1 LAAPTGNQFWLQRST
16 HGRKPIFACA
26 DDLWN
31 AACEYFQWVEDNP
44 LKEGKIFSYQG
55 DIVEGEVSKMRAM
68 TIQAMCFFL
77 DISDDT
83 WADYCKRDDFIGI
96 TSEIKKVIFAQKF
109 EGAAADLLNANI
121 ISRELGLVDKKQLSG
136 DSENPI
142 IVKTARDLTDDDLA
156 NIAAG
161 SGARAA
167 E

>member
-1 LAAPTGNQFWLQRST
+1 MQRST

-77 DISDDT
+77 DISDET
-83 WADYCKRDDFIGI
+83 WSDYCGRDDFIGI
-96 TSEIKKVIFAQKF
+96 TGEIKRVIFAQKF

-121 ISRELGLVDKKQLSG
+121 ISRELGLVDKKELSG
-136 DSENPI
+136 DQNKPVRVNI
-142 IVKTARDLTDDDLA
+142 KFDD
-156 NIAAG
+156 
-161 SGARAA
+161 
-167 E
+167 

>member
-1 LAAPTGNQFWLQRST
+1 LPAPEGNRFWLQRST

-77 DISDDT
+77 DISDET
-83 WADYCKRDDFIGI
+83 WSDYCGREDFIGI
-96 TSEIKKVIFAQKF
+96 TGEIKRVIFAQKF

-121 ISRELGLVDKKQLSG
+121 ISRELGLVDKKELSG
-136 DSENPI
+136 DQNKPVRVNI
-142 IVKTARDLTDDDLA
+142 KFDD
-156 NIAAG
+156 
-161 SGARAA
+161 
-167 E
+167 